1 MLVLTRGPMESV
13 EITVGDTTII
23 VTFLGIR
30 GNVYGRIGIT
40 APENC
45 NIRRTELPDRRIES
59 ESMSHVTPNGLTNVI
74 RENLEQA
81 AKPHRDHTPND

>member
-40 APENC
+40 APDNC
-45 NIRRTELPDRRIES
+45 NIRRTELADRRND
-59 ESMSHVTPNGLTNVI
+59 SMSHVTPNGLTNVI

-81 AKPHRDHTPND
+81 AKLQRDNTQND